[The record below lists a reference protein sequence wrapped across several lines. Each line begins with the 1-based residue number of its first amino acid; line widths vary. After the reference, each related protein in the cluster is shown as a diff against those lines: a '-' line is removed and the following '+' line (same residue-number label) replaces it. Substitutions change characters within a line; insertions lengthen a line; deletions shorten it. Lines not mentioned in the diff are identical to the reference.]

1 MATYRIEW
9 KSSALKEIKHLD
21 RSIIPRI
28 IAAIESLSNIPRPS
42 GVRKLQGSDQS
53 YRIRVGEYRVVYE
66 IVDKILCIVIIR
78 IGHRKNIYRD

>member
-9 KSSALKEIKHLD
+9 KSSALKDIKHLD

-28 IAAIESLSNIPRPS
+28 IAAIESLSEISRPS

-66 IVDKILCIVIIR
+66 IIDKIVCIVIIR
-78 IGHRKNIYRD
+78 IGHRKEIYRN